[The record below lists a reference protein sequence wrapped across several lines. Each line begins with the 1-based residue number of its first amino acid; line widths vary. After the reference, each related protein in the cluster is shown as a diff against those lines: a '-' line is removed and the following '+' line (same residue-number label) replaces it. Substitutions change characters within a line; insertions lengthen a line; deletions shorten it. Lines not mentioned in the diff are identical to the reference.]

1 MSSSEID
8 NQQPE
13 GGSQTQL
20 ESPEPPTSA
29 VDAASPATELQDGMN
44 PALRREITVEIPAE
58 VASKEWDGLI
68 QRYSRQA
75 RVPGF
80 RHGKVPASII
90 RQRFGSQIKS
100 DVLESLVPNY
110 FRQEIQKQGL
120 RPISQPF
127 VRDLEV
133 EIGQPIR
140 FNASFEVMPDIELG
154 AYQEIKVEK
163 PEISVTDEEVETQLK
178 RMQEQRV
185 SFDPVEEDRPLQD
198 GDFAQIAYTAVP
210 KVTPAE
216 GGSSEAAQVSP
227 EAEQAAPEAASHETQ
242 DALVEIGGGNT
253 IPEFSENLRGA
264 KPGDERIF
272 DVSYAEDFYDRR
284 LAGKNLTY
292 TVKVNGLKKKTLPEL
307 NDDFAKEV
315 SPEFE
320 VLDKLRDRLRE
331 NITAFRKSE
340 AERAAKEKLIEQLV
354 GQHDFPVPEALI
366 ERQID
371 IRLDR
376 GLQALAQQGMSEEQM
391 RHLDFARLRVGQRES
406 AIKEVKSTLLL
417 DKIAEVENIE
427 ISDEEF
433 AREVDAAARQMQ
445 TTPEALRK
453 RLEESD
459 GLERLRGRMRTDKAL
474 HSLYSKS
481 A

>member
-1 MSSSEID
+1 
-8 NQQPE
+8 
-13 GGSQTQL
+13 
-20 ESPEPPTSA
+20 
-29 VDAASPATELQDGMN
+29 
-44 PALRREITVEIPAE
+44 
-58 VASKEWDGLI
+58 
-68 QRYSRQA
+68 
-75 RVPGF
+75 
-80 RHGKVPASII
+80 
-90 RQRFGSQIKS
+90 
-100 DVLESLVPNY
+100 
-110 FRQEIQKQGL
+110 
-120 RPISQPF
+120 
-127 VRDLEV
+127 
-133 EIGQPIR
+133 
-140 FNASFEVMPDIELG
+140 IELG